1 MAPEG
6 RTSMMLEIP
15 CDVGDDV
22 WTSDVASLRG
32 RFAGELATLGFQI
45 DDAIDAF
52 VVRVEH
58 GYPVDHVGYD
68 DDRRALLGAVERFAN
83 VRTGGRQG
91 LFRYVFMDAAMRMGI
106 EAADQ
111 MLTGRRDG
119 GAVDAIGR
127 SSHLLETTAIT
138 A

>member
-1 MAPEG
+1 
-6 RTSMMLEIP
+6 
-15 CDVGDDV
+15 
-22 WTSDVASLRG
+22 
-32 RFAGELATLGFQI
+32 
-45 DDAIDAF
+45 
-52 VVRVEH
+52 
-58 GYPVDHVGYD
+58 
-68 DDRRALLGAVERFAN
+68 
-83 VRTGGRQG
+83 
-91 LFRYVFMDAAMRMGI
+91 MRMGI